1 MNALEQYLSARP
13 QHQLRVSCDDDST
26 LLSMVAQGIGVT
38 AMPKLCLQNIPQGVR
53 VLKLTP
59 GAKRVLGVA
68 LPNSPSK
75 EASRFAR
82 FLCEKFP
89 YRDVSHCDS

>member
-1 MNALEQYLSARP
+1 
-13 QHQLRVSCDDDST
+13 
-26 LLSMVAQGIGVT
+26 
-38 AMPKLCLQNIPQGVR
+38 MPKLCLQNILQGVR

-59 GAKRVLGVA
+59 GVKRVLGVA

-75 EASRFAR
+75 EASRVAR